1 MAMLHMQRIYIYA
14 LKKDRKQILEL
25 LQRRGVFEPD
35 DILPEDQVF
44 HKADVSHVRTKLENK
59 VHLANEALEILNNYA
74 PLKTSLL
81 DSLKGRKEVSTDTY
95 QNFNQKYEDT
105 VRIATKIIGLAKEI
119 AESKAEI
126 LRLEAQSTIL
136 NPWTNLDIPIGFSG
150 TTHTKTFIGTFP
162 KEITLE
168 EIYAELAEFTPLHAD
183 IISSSKQQT
192 CAFILCPKEKAD
204 SVYDKLRSIEFA
216 LPGIIS
222 EKSPAEELADLQE
235 EIKKIE
241 AEINSTKNE
250 ITAMAQYRED
260 IMFLSDYDRMRSDKY
275 EAIGRLSQTDN
286 AIIISG
292 YIPEKEVKDLTDTLT
307 ANYLVGVEVE
317 EPSSEENV
325 PILLKN
331 NGFSRPLES
340 VVEGFSLPGSNEID
354 PTSAM
359 SLFYYVLFG
368 IMLADAGYGLL
379 MTVACG
385 FLLLKYRKTMEL
397 STKNFLSM
405 FLYCGIST
413 AFWGVMFG
421 SYFGDL
427 FDVIATTFMGV
438 TDVPIIPALWF
449 VPVNRP
455 MQMLTFSMALGIIHL
470 MVGLILK
477 MYQLFKQKDYLAII
491 YDALSWFALV
501 ISLVVL
507 LMSMDM
513 VKSILGTGEI
523 APVYAKIASVVAI
536 ISSVVIVFTN
546 GRESRNPLKRFLK
559 GAYALYGITG
569 YLSDVLSYSRLLA
582 LGLASGIIGNVIN
595 KMAAM
600 PANMSIG
607 PVLFVIIA
615 IGGHALNIAINALGA
630 YVHTNRLQYVEFFG
644 KFYEG
649 GGRSFRPLTVNT
661 KYFKIKEN
669 VKNE

>member
-1 MAMLHMQRIYIYA
+1 MAMLHMQRINIYA

-25 LQRRGVFEPD
+25 LQRRGVLEPD

-44 HKADVSHVRTKLENK
+44 HKMDVSHVRAGLENK
-59 VHLANEALEILNNYA
+59 VHLASEALGILNSYV
-74 PLKTSLL
+74 PLKTSIL
-81 DSLKGRKEVSTDTY
+81 DSLKGRKEVSTGTY
-95 QNFNQKYEDT
+95 QDFNEKYEDT
-105 VRIATKIIGLAKEI
+105 VHITAKIIALAKEI
-119 AESKAEI
+119 AELKAEI
-126 LRLEAQSTIL
+126 LRLETQVVIL
-136 NPWTNLDIPIGFSG
+136 TPWTSLDIPFSLTG
-150 TTHTKTFIGTFP
+150 TMHTKTFIGTLP

-168 EIYAELAEFTPLHAD
+168 EIYAELAEFTPIHVD
-183 IISSSKQQT
+183 IICSSKEQT
-192 CAFILCPKEKAD
+192 CIFVLCQKEKAD
-204 SVYDKLRSIEFA
+204 TVYDKLRSMDFA
-216 LPGIIS
+216 LPGITS
-222 EKSPAEELADLQE
+222 DKAPADQLVDLQ
-235 EIKKIE
+235 KKIE
-241 AEINSTKNE
+241 ETEAAINSAKNE
-250 ITAMAQYRED
+250 ITALAQYRDD

-275 EAIGRLSQTDN
+275 EVIGHLSQTDN
-286 AIIISG
+286 LFVISG
-292 YIPEKEVKDLTDTLT
+292 YIPEKEVKKLSDTLT
-307 ANYLVGVEVE
+307 KKFLVEIEVE
-317 EPSSEENV
+317 EPSSEEDV
-325 PILLKN
+325 PVILQN

-340 VVEGFSLPGSNEID
+340 VLEGFSLPGSNEID

-359 SLFYYVLFG
+359 SLFYYLLFG

-379 MTVACG
+379 MTGCCG

-413 AFWGVMFG
+413 TFWGAMFG

-427 FDVIATTFMGV
+427 FDVIATTFLGV
-438 TDVPIIPALWF
+438 TEVPIIPPLWF
-449 VPVNRP
+449 FPVNKP
-455 MQMLTFSMALGIIHL
+455 MQMLTFSMAFGIIHL
-470 MVGLILK
+470 MVGLIIK
-477 MYQLFKQKDYLAII
+477 MYQLYKQKEYLAIL
-491 YDALSWFALV
+491 YDAFSWFALI

-507 LMSMDM
+507 LMSLDM
-513 VKSILGTGEI
+513 VKSILGTSGVSPI
-523 APVYAKIASVVAI
+523 AVKIASVVAI
-536 ISSVVIVFTN
+536 ISSVIIVLTN
-546 GRESRNPLKRFLK
+546 GRESRNPLKRLLK

-600 PANMSIG
+600 PAKMSLG
-607 PVLFVIIA
+607 PILFAIIA
-615 IGGHALNIAINALGA
+615 VGGHALNIAINALGA